1 MDGSDYLLTTAELA
15 VALAGFSALIVVL
28 RQNDSRGIPAGL
40 VSTLIERSLVATLLS
55 LLPLLL
61 SGLGVPAPQLWFV
74 ASGLLGTF
82 IVSIAWRGATLRSRV
97 PEAAEQ
103 ISGPAFALMYVLGL
117 VVMVLQFANA
127 LGVGVQQSVW
137 WYLVGLTWL
146 LASVC
151 VLFFLSVRG
160 WARAA

>member
-1 MDGSDYLLTTAELA
+1 MFHGAVLAQDSSLGDGKIDNWIIDSSVHVTVGVLA
-15 VALAGFSALIVVL
+15 V
-28 RQNDSRGIPAGL
+28 
-40 VSTLIERSLVATLLS
+40 LS
-55 LLPLLL
+55 LT
-61 SGLGVPAPQLWFV
+61 
-74 ASGLLGTF
+74 ASAVWLTRL
-82 IVSIAWRGATLRSRV
+82 AWRGATLRRRV
-97 PEAAEQ
+97 PEAAEL
-103 ISGPAFALMYVLGL
+103 SSRPVFALLYVLGL

-151 VLFFLSVRG
+151 VLFFLSVRA